1 MRSQIFDSIDL
12 QRHALLPVPV
22 QEVLFAAFRGSVAHG
37 TYLPGSDPYS
47 VDDID
52 LIGCCYG
59 GLDHYFG
66 LEDWGSRGTRELRV
80 EVNGTLYDCVYYE
93 LRKFLRLL
101 AQANPNVLA
110 SLWMEPEYYPC
121 FSPEA
126 EILLH
131 CRRLFLTQQAYHSF
145 VGYAYSQLKGVTR
158 NKFSGYMGEKRKAL
172 VKKFGYDVKH
182 ASHLIRLLRMGVE
195 LFRDGRLTVFRPDA
209 EELIEIKRGGWSLER
224 VQQEA
229 NRLAKEL
236 EYYKERSTL
245 PERPD
250 YHAINVLS
258 RHLLA
263 RHYRG
268 SIHEDSYELPRA
280 LRPWWEESL

>member
-1 MRSQIFDSIDL
+1 MRSQILDSIDL
-12 QRHALLPVPV
+12 QRHALFPVPV
-22 QEVLFAAFRGSVAHG
+22 REVLFAAYRGSVAHG
-37 TYLPGSDPYS
+37 TYLPGSDPHS

-80 EVNGTLYDCVYYE
+80 EINGTLYDCVYYE

-110 SLWMEPEYYPC
+110 SLWMEPEYYPR

-126 EILLH
+126 KILLH
-131 CRRLFLTQQAYHSF
+131 CRRLFLTQQAYRSF
-145 VGYAYSQLKGVTR
+145 VGYAYSQLKDVTR

-182 ASHLIRLLRMGVE
+182 ASHLIRLLRMGRTAYG
-195 LFRDGRLTVFRPDA
+195 LPSR
-209 EELIEIKRGGWSLER
+209 RGGVDRNQARRLESR
-224 VQQEA
+224 ASPAGSQPAGQGTGVLQG
-229 NRLAKEL
+229 
-236 EYYKERSTL
+236 
-245 PERPD
+245 
-250 YHAINVLS
+250 AIN
-258 RHLLA
+258 A
-263 RHYRG
+263 PG
-268 SIHEDSYELPRA
+268 KA
-280 LRPWWEESL
+280 